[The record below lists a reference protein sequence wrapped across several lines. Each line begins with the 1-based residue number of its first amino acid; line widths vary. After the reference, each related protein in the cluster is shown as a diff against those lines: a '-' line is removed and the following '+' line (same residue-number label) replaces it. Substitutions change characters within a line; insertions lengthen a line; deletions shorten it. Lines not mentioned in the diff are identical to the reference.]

1 MPKAHD
7 DDVVMNL
14 VELALSRPTDAREAW
29 LRTTCGDDKELF
41 SQVWNYVQWNHR
53 MQDFLLDPLYPS
65 LQEDRFTPGEL
76 LADRFRIVREVAR
89 GGMGIVYE
97 ATDERLGRRIAL
109 KCARSGF
116 RGRLPPEV
124 RHASEISHPNVCKI
138 FDIHTA
144 STARGDIDFLTMEF
158 IDGKTLAERLRA
170 GPLTEAEAREIANQ
184 LCAGL
189 AEAHRKGVVHGDLKT
204 NNVILTSTLDG
215 ATRAVITDFGLARQP
230 AGRIGENAPAQLL
243 QSAPVAGAPA
253 YMAPELR
260 EGKKPTPASDIYAFG
275 VILRELVS
283 GKRPEAPVVN
293 TVDAQPTRK
302 PPTLETQWDRAL
314 ARCLD
319 PDPARRFEDAGKLL
333 QALEPPRSRRWLIG
347 AIAAVLLA
355 AAVSGFVTF
364 RRTTAPRETVRLAL
378 LPFRSNPDTAD
389 LAAGL
394 FRDTDVQLARLKGT
408 SQTRA
413 VVIRG
418 SAVASKKVDTVA
430 KARSVLAA
438 THVFQ
443 VTVEKENGN
452 DILRAYL
459 TDTRSG
465 VNTKESEMR
474 YQPEQLRY
482 APVALA
488 GILTS
493 SLRLPSIGPR
503 ATVNAA
509 ARRAYLTGLSL
520 LGNVEPDEPLATM
533 QSAVAADPDSP
544 LTWAGLAEAQLLKF
558 GLTGD
563 AAWKEKARESVRQAE
578 LRNPDLAEVHS
589 ISGWLKK
596 DSSQYELAEV
606 DLLRAV
612 DLQPD
617 NGIAWRRLGMT
628 YESSGLLSQALTS
641 LQRATQV
648 RPDDFRNHRELG
660 TFYIE
665 RSRYSEAQAE
675 YQKMVNLAPNLS
687 ASHYALG
694 LAFFNQRKYNE
705 AENEFRAAI
714 RIEDRSDA
722 EQALA
727 TILSDEGKNREAAE
741 EYLKA
746 IRIGPATSLLWL
758 DLGLCY
764 SREGLE
770 TRAMDAFRKGRPLAE
785 MELTGDTRNGR
796 ERANLAYLE
805 ARLQDRSRAE
815 LDIDNALQLSQ
826 DDTTRV
832 MAVLTYEA
840 LGGEEHRKRTL
851 DLLASSPPLLAD
863 VKSFPE
869 LADLRRDPRYL
880 KLLSSN
886 HVQ

>member
-7 DDVVMNL
+7 DDLVMNL
-14 VELALSRPTDAREAW
+14 VELALSRPPDAREAW
-29 LRTTCGDDKELF
+29 LRSECGDDKELF
-41 SQVWNYVQWNHR
+41 SEVWNYVQWNHR
-53 MQDFLLDPLYPS
+53 MRDFLLDPLYPS
-65 LQEDRFTPGEL
+65 LREDRFAPGEL
-76 LADRFRIVREVAR
+76 VGDRFRIVREVAQ

-144 STARGDIDFLTMEF
+144 STARGDVDFLTMEF
-158 IDGKTLAERLRA
+158 IDGQTLAERLRA
-170 GPLTEAEAREIANQ
+170 GPLTEAEAREIARQ

-189 AEAHRKGVVHGDLKT
+189 AEAHRQGVIHGDLKT
-204 NNVILTSTLDG
+204 NNVILASTLDG

-230 AGRIGENAPAQLL
+230 AGRVAENAPAPLL
-243 QSAPVAGAPA
+243 QSAPVGGAPA

-260 EGKKPTPASDIYAFG
+260 EGVKPTRASDVYALG
-275 VILRELVS
+275 VILYELVS
-283 GKRPEAPVVN
+283 GKRPDALVE
-293 TVDAQPTRK
+293 AQPARK
-302 PPTLETQWDRAL
+302 PPALESQWDRAL

-319 PDPARRFEDAGKLL
+319 PDPARRFEDAGMLL

-355 AAVSGFVTF
+355 AAFSGFVTF
-364 RRTTAPRETVRLAL
+364 RRATAPRETVRLAL
-378 LPFRSNPDTAD
+378 LPFRSNPDTGD

-394 FRDTDVQLARLKGT
+394 WRDTAVQLAHLKGN

-413 VVIRG
+413 VFIPG
-418 SAVASKKVDTVA
+418 SEVTGKKVDSAA
-430 KARSVLAA
+430 KARSLLAA

-443 VTVEKENGN
+443 VTIEKENGN
-452 DILRAYL
+452 HILHAYL
-459 TDTRSG
+459 TDARSG

-482 APVALA
+482 APAALA
-488 GILTS
+488 GIVTS
-493 SLRLPSIGPR
+493 SLRLPPAGPP
-503 ATVNAA
+503 AMVNAA
-509 ARRAYLTGLSL
+509 ARQSYLAGLS
-520 LGNVEPDEPLATM
+520 GMMGPPDDSMAML
-533 QSAVAADPDSP
+533 QRAVAADPDSP
-544 LTWAGLAEAQLLKF
+544 LTWAGLAEAQWAKF
-558 GLTGD
+558 VLTGETM
-563 AAWKEKARESVRQAE
+563 WKEKAHESVRQAE
-578 LRNPDLAEVHS
+578 LRNPDVPEVHL
-589 ISGWLKK
+589 ISGWVKK
-596 DSSQYELAEV
+596 GSSQYELAEM
-606 DLLRAV
+606 DLLRV
-612 DLQPD
+612 IDLQPG
-617 NGIAWRRLGMT
+617 NGDAWRRLGMT
-628 YESSGLLSQALTS
+628 YESSGLLSQALTA

-660 TFYIE
+660 NFYLE
-665 RSRYSEAQAE
+665 RSQNLEAQAE
-675 YQKMVNLAPNLS
+675 YQKMAALAPNLS

-705 AENEFRAAI
+705 AESEFRAAI

-746 IRIGPATSLLWL
+746 IRLGPATSLLWL

-770 TRAMDAFRKGRPLAE
+770 TKAMDAFRKGRPLAE
-785 MELTGDTRNGR
+785 TVLTGDTRNGR

-826 DDTTRV
+826 DDTTRE

-840 LGGEEHRKRTL
+840 LGGEEYRKRTL
-851 DLLASSPPLLAD
+851 DLLASSPPVLAD
-863 VKSFPE
+863 LKSFPE
-869 LADLRRDPRYL
+869 LADLRRDPRYM
-880 KLLSSN
+880 KLLDSN

>member
-29 LRTTCGDDKELF
+29 LRTTCGDDEELF
-41 SQVWNYVQWNHR
+41 SQAWNYVQWNHR

-65 LQEDRFTPGEL
+65 LPEDRFAPGEL
-76 LADRFRIVREVAR
+76 LGDRFRIVREVAR

-116 RGRLPPEV
+116 RARLPPEV

-144 STARGDIDFLTMEF
+144 STARGEIDFLTMEF

-170 GPLTEAEAREIANQ
+170 GPLTEAEAREIGNQ

-215 ATRAVITDFGLARQP
+215 AARAVITDFGLARQP

-243 QSAPVAGAPA
+243 QSAPVGGAPA

-260 EGKKPTPASDIYAFG
+260 EGGKPTSASDVYALG
-275 VILRELVS
+275 VILRELLS
-283 GKRPEAPVVN
+283 GKRPEA
-293 TVDAQPTRK
+293 QQTRK
-302 PPTLETQWDRAL
+302 PPALETQWDGAL

-319 PDPARRFEDAGKLL
+319 PDPARRFEDAGMLL

-347 AIAAVLLA
+347 AVAAVLLA
-355 AAVSGFVTF
+355 AAVSGVVTF
-364 RRTTAPRETVRLAL
+364 RRATAPRETVRLAL
-378 LPFRSNPDTAD
+378 LPFRSSPDTAD

-394 FRDTDVQLARLKGT
+394 FRDTAVQLARLKGNA
-408 SQTRA
+408 QTKAVFIRA
-413 VVIRG
+413 
-418 SAVASKKVDTVA
+418 SDVASKKADTAA
-430 KARSVLAA
+430 KARSALSA

-459 TDTRSG
+459 TDARSG

-488 GILTS
+488 GIVTS
-493 SLRLPSIGPR
+493 SLRLPPIGPQ

-509 ARRAYLTGLSL
+509 ARREYLAGLSGVM
-520 LGNVEPDEPLATM
+520 GNIRPDDSMAML
-533 QSAVAADPDSP
+533 QRAVAADPDSP
-544 LTWAGLAEAQLLKF
+544 LTWAGLAEAQWLKF
-558 GLTGD
+558 VLSGETI
-563 AAWKEKARESVRQAE
+563 WKERAHESVRQAE
-578 LRNPDLAEVHS
+578 LRNPDLPEVHL

-596 DSSQYELAEV
+596 ASSQYELGEM
-606 DLLRAV
+606 DLLRV
-612 DLQPD
+612 IDLQPG
-617 NGIAWRRLGMT
+617 NGDAWRRLGMT
-628 YESSGLLSQALTS
+628 YESSGLLSQALTA

-660 TFYIE
+660 NFYLE
-665 RSRYSEAQAE
+665 RSRNSEAQAE

-694 LAFFNQRKYNE
+694 LAFFNQRKYTE

-785 MELTGDTRNGR
+785 TVLTGDTRNGR